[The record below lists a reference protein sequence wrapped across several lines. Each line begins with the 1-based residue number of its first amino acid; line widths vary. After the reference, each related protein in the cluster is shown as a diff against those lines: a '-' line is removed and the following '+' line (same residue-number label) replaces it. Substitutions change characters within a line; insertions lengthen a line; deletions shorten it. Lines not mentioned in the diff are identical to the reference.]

1 VRLPGVYASLVKE
14 GAVMGFLDTGGGL
27 AVDYDGSQTNF
38 YASMN
43 YSLSEYCSDL
53 IDVVMSVMDEEGI
66 HHPTLISESGR
77 AVSAHSSVLL
87 FNILDTNR
95 LVAQEDLD
103 DEDASP
109 GANLKNLYEVLGS
122 VSVKNIQESYH
133 DALYYRDE
141 IRTLFRTGGVDLR
154 ERGLADQTFWKIMS
168 RIAKLIPDL
177 RVVPEELQN
186 LDRLLADV
194 YYGNFSLFQSLPDSW
209 AIDQLFPILPV
220 HRLNEK
226 PENTAVISD
235 TTCDSDGKI
244 DRFIDIADVR
254 RALPLHEP
262 IPGEDY
268 IIGVYMIGAYQ
279 ETLGDLHNLFG
290 DTYALSVSLDDEG
303 IVHFKDEIVGD
314 SVADVLSYVEYEPK
328 EMRELFRDKI
338 EAAVRKNVLTP
349 LDRRRILEAYEEG
362 LRGYTYFES

>member
-1 VRLPGVYASLVKE
+1 VKE

-209 AIDQLFPILPV
+209 AIDQLFP
-220 HRLNEK
+220 HSAGTQTE
-226 PENTAVISD
+226 
-235 TTCDSDGKI
+235 
-244 DRFIDIADVR
+244 
-254 RALPLHEP
+254 
-262 IPGEDY
+262 
-268 IIGVYMIGAYQ
+268 
-279 ETLGDLHNLFG
+279 
-290 DTYALSVSLDDEG
+290 
-303 IVHFKDEIVGD
+303 
-314 SVADVLSYVEYEPK
+314 
-328 EMRELFRDKI
+328 
-338 EAAVRKNVLTP
+338 
-349 LDRRRILEAYEEG
+349 
-362 LRGYTYFES
+362 